1 MDFNQGAIISMTFGN
16 YTQCVQERNTKHHWK
31 NTTSRVSN
39 QQPVHLSLRSRVQ
52 AAVLHSV
59 ALPLPATLL
68 ATSRV
73 PINSTLCAWPLLTHA
88 AECRC
93 LSDMTAATGEHTAGR
108 GHGGS
113 SPAIRFSQPDP
124 LLLEQRFGSMDLLQ
138 ARKEGGRMGDVGV
151 LHH

>member
-1 MDFNQGAIISMTFGN
+1 MTLGN
-16 YTQCVQERNTKHHWK
+16 YTQCDQEQSTKHLWK

-39 QQPVHLSLRSRVQ
+39 QCTYHFGAGYNPQCCTN
-52 AAVLHSV
+52 
-59 ALPLPATLL
+59 ALPLHATLL

-93 LSDMTAATGEHTAGR
+93 LSDMTAATGEHAAGR

-113 SPAIRFSQPDP
+113 SPAIRSSQPDP
-124 LLLEQRFGSMDLLQ
+124 PLLERRFGGMDLLQ
-138 ARKEGGRMGDVGV
+138 ARKEGGRVGDVGV